1 MMNELKFSTKA
12 GKKVYE
18 MGNRC
23 EGYTLRDIYGKASKA
38 KEEAYDEC
46 LKMWN
51 ETEEHGTFKICSH
64 NSFGFVC
71 SWTGMKDG
79 ENIMRVET
87 KDSSYLVWLDR

>member
-23 EGYTLRDIYGKASKA
+23 EGYTLRDVYGKASKA

-51 ETEEHGTFKICSH
+51 ETE
-64 NSFGFVC
+64 
-71 SWTGMKDG
+71 
-79 ENIMRVET
+79 
-87 KDSSYLVWLDR
+87 DSSYLVWLDR

>member
-1 MMNELKFSTKA
+1 MNE
-12 GKKVYE
+12 
-18 MGNRC
+18 
-23 EGYTLRDIYGKASKA
+23 
-38 KEEAYDEC
+38 